1 MTQANTPPPAAT
13 SDGSPLRK
21 RGFWALMAT
30 QGFTVL
36 NDNLFKQVV
45 LLLAVNVQ
53 LSRPNDGFCN
63 DLQACTGLLFA
74 IPFLLFGTFAG
85 DLADRFSKRRM
96 VLIAKS
102 LEVVVMLLA
111 ALAFAYDS
119 FSGLAV
125 VLFLMGT
132 QSALLGPAK
141 YGALVEMMPRSY
153 LGRGNGIMQA
163 VVLGAILLGMGSA
176 GYLKDQFNDQ
186 LWILGLAYAVI
197 GAIGLALA
205 WWIPALPPADSQ
217 RQLRANPLAPLKK
230 SLAMCSKVRGLPE
243 AVCGHALYWLIGAS
257 LVFAWNEM
265 GQSLLGVTE
274 TEWTAKL
281 ATLSISTA
289 LGCLLAGRLCRESI
303 STRLPQFGGL
313 GMAACFLAVASGPYQ
328 ANFVWLCLVAGSFC
342 AGFYIIP
349 LRTLVQRLPD
359 RAHTGRALGFS
370 QFSDWTGI
378 VLASLLKAGLTSA
391 GFNAIEVFWVFAAVM
406 AVGTLVVVKRLN
418 MAIGQSV

>member
-1 MTQANTPPPAAT
+1 
-13 SDGSPLRK
+13 
-21 RGFWALMAT
+21 MAT

-45 LLLAVNVQ
+45 LLIAVNVQ
-53 LSRPNDGFCN
+53 LSRPQDGFCN

-85 DLADRFSKRRM
+85 DLADRYSKRSM
-96 VLIAKS
+96 VLIAKA
-102 LEVVVMLLA
+102 LEVMVMLLA
-111 ALAFAYDS
+111 AAAFACDS
-119 FSGLAV
+119 FGGLAV

-141 YGALVEMMPRSY
+141 YGALVEILPRNY

-163 VVLGAILLGMGSA
+163 MVLGAILLGMGSA
-176 GYLKDQFNDQ
+176 GFLKDRFQDQ
-186 LWILGLAYAVI
+186 LWVLGLAYAVL
-197 GAIGLALA
+197 GAIGFALA
-205 WWIPALPPADSQ
+205 WWIPMLPAADSG
-217 RQLRANPLAPLKK
+217 RQLRANPFAPLKK
-230 SLAMCSKVRGLPE
+230 SFAMCSKVRGLPE
-243 AVCGHALYWLIGAS
+243 AITGHALYWLVGAS

-265 GQSLLGVTE
+265 GQSVLNVPE
-274 TEWTAKL
+274 SVWTAKL

-289 LGCLLAGRLCRESI
+289 FGCLLAGRLCRESI
-303 STRLPQFGGL
+303 SVRLPQIGGF
-313 GMAACFLAVASGPYQ
+313 GMAASFLAVAVGPYQ
-328 ANFVWLCLVAGSFC
+328 ANFIWMCLVVGSFF

-378 VLASLLKAGLTSA
+378 VMASLLKAGLTKA
-391 GFNAIEVFWVFAAVM
+391 GMNAVDVFWVFAAVM
-406 AVGTLVVVKRLN
+406 AVGTFVVSRRLRASLGP
-418 MAIGQSV
+418 AI

>member
-1 MTQANTPPPAAT
+1 VTQSPDSTASP
-13 SDGSPLRK
+13 SPLRK
-21 RGFWALMAT
+21 GGFWALMAT

-53 LSRPNDGFCN
+53 LSRPDDGFCN

-74 IPFLLFGTFAG
+74 IPFLLFGTLAG
-85 DLADRFSKRRM
+85 DLADRYSKRRM

-111 ALAFAYDS
+111 ALAFALDS
-119 FSGLAV
+119 FVGLAV

-141 YGALVEMMPRSY
+141 YGALVEILPRNY

-163 VVLGAILLGMGSA
+163 VVLGSILLGMGSA
-176 GYLKDQFNDQ
+176 GYLKDQFQDQ
-186 LWILGLAYAVI
+186 LWMLGLGYAVI

-205 WWIPALPPADSQ
+205 WWIPALPAADSQ
-217 RQLRANPLAPLKK
+217 RIIRSNPLAPLRK
-230 SLAMCSKVRGLPE
+230 SIAMCSKVRGLSE
-243 AVCGHALYWLIGAS
+243 AIVGHALYWLIGAS

-265 GQSLLGVTE
+265 GQSVLGVPE
-274 TEWTAKL
+274 SVWTAKL

-303 STRLPQFGGL
+303 SIRLPQIGGF
-313 GMAACFLAVASGPYQ
+313 GMAACFLAVALGPYQ
-328 ANFVWLCLVAGSFC
+328 ADFIWLCLVGGSFF

-391 GFNAIEVFWVFAAVM
+391 GYNAVEVFWVFAAVM
-406 AVGTLVVVKRLN
+406 AFGTLWVSRRLHA
-418 MAIGQSV
+418 AIGTSN

>member
-1 MTQANTPPPAAT
+1 MT
-13 SDGSPLRK
+13 PLRT

-45 LLLAVNVQ
+45 LLIAVNVQ
-53 LSRPNDGFCN
+53 LSRPDDGFCN

-85 DLADRFSKRRM
+85 DLADRYSKRRM

-102 LEVVVMLLA
+102 LEVIVMLLA
-111 ALAFAYDS
+111 ALAFANDS
-119 FSGLAV
+119 FAGLAV

-132 QSALLGPAK
+132 QSSLLGPAK
-141 YGALVEMMPRSY
+141 YGALVEMLPRNY

-176 GYLKDQFNDQ
+176 GYLKDQFQDQ
-186 LWILGLAYAVI
+186 LWILGVAYAVI

-205 WWIPALPPADSQ
+205 WWIPALPPADAT
-217 RQLRANPLAPLKK
+217 RQLRANPFAPLKK
-230 SLAMCSKVRGLPE
+230 SVAMCTKVPGLPD
-243 AVCGHALYWLIGAS
+243 AIAGHALYWLVGAS

-265 GQSLLGVTE
+265 GQSLLGVPE
-274 TEWTAKL
+274 SVWTAKL

-303 STRLPQFGGL
+303 SVQLPRIGGY
-313 GMAACFLAVASGPYQ
+313 GMAVCFLAVAAGPYE
-328 ANFVWLCLVAGSFC
+328 ANFVWLCLVAGSFF

-359 RAHTGRALGFS
+359 RLHTGRALGFS
-370 QFSDWTGI
+370 QFCDWTGI
-378 VLASLLKAGLTSA
+378 VFASLLKAWMTSA
-391 GFNAIEVFWVFAAVM
+391 GLNAVEVFWVFAAIIGG
-406 AVGTLVVVKRLN
+406 GTYLVSRRLSRVQF
-418 MAIGQSV
+418 APTDSSA

>member
-1 MTQANTPPPAAT
+1 MTSA
-13 SDGSPLRK
+13 LRS
-21 RGFWALMAT
+21 RGFLALMAT

-53 LSRPNDGFCN
+53 LSTTSDGFCN
-63 DLQACTGLLFA
+63 DLQACTGMLFA

-96 VLIAKS
+96 ILIAKS
-102 LEVVVMLLA
+102 MEIVVMLLA
-111 ALAFAYDS
+111 AVAFAFDS
-119 FSGLAV
+119 FTGLAV

-141 YGALVEMMPRSY
+141 YGALVEILPRSY

-163 VVLGAILLGMGSA
+163 VVLAAILLGMGSA
-176 GYLKDQFNDQ
+176 GYLKESYADH

-205 WWIPALPPADSQ
+205 WWIPNLPPADAA
-217 RQLRANPLAPLKK
+217 RKLRANPWIPVQNGIR
-230 SLAMCSKVRGLPE
+230 MCMKVPGLP
-243 AVCGHALYWLIGAS
+243 AAIVGHALYWLVGAS

-265 GQSLLGVTE
+265 GQSVLGVPE
-274 TEWTAKL
+274 AVWTAKL

-289 LGCLLAGRLCRESI
+289 LGCLIAGRLCRDSI
-303 STRLPQFGGL
+303 PLRLPIIGGF
-313 GMAACFLAVASGPYQ
+313 GMAVTFFAVAIGPYDPTY
-328 ANFVWLCLVAGSFC
+328 VWLALVVGSFF

-349 LRTLVQRLPD
+349 LRTLVQRLPN
-359 RAHTGRALGFS
+359 RSHTGRALGIS

-378 VLASLLKAGLTSA
+378 VCASLLKSSLTALGLNS
-391 GFNAIEVFWVFAAVM
+391 IQSFWVFGAIL
-406 AVGTLVVVKRLN
+406 AVGSLWVGRRLQFHLKSTN
-418 MAIGQSV
+418 A

>member
-1 MTQANTPPPAAT
+1 VTQSPDSSASPT
-13 SDGSPLRK
+13 PLRT

-53 LSRPNDGFCN
+53 LSRPDDGFCN

-85 DLADRFSKRRM
+85 DLADRYSKRRM

-111 ALAFAYDS
+111 ALAFAIDS
-119 FSGLAV
+119 FVGLAV

-141 YGALVEMMPRSY
+141 YGALVEILPRNY

-176 GYLKDQFNDQ
+176 GYLKDQFQDQ
-186 LWILGLAYAVI
+186 LWILGLAYAVL
-197 GAIGLALA
+197 GGIGLALA
-205 WWIPALPPADSQ
+205 WWIPHLPPADSQ
-217 RQLRANPLAPLKK
+217 RQIRANPFAPLKK
-230 SLAMCSKVRGLPE
+230 GIAMCGKVRGLPE
-243 AVCGHALYWLIGAS
+243 AIVGHALYWLVGAS

-265 GQSLLGVTE
+265 GQSVLGVPE
-274 TEWTAKL
+274 AVWTAKL

-303 STRLPQFGGL
+303 SVRLPQIGGF
-313 GMAACFLAVASGPYQ
+313 GMAASFLAVALGPYQ
-328 ANFVWLCLVAGSFC
+328 AEYIWLCLVAGSFF

-359 RAHTGRALGFS
+359 RAHTGRALGLS

-378 VLASLLKAGLTSA
+378 VLASLLKAGLTAA
-391 GFNAIEVFWVFAAVM
+391 GFNAVEVFWVFAAVM
-406 AVGTLVVVKRLN
+406 ALGTIWVSRRLRT
-418 MAIGQSV
+418 AIGNSV